1 MGVELTIETKQEI
14 VELAFAGFSNNE
26 IAKELN
32 LTSKD
37 VWNVLYSTEGN
48 E

>member
-1 MGVELTIETKQEI
+1 MGVEITIETKQEI
-14 VELAFAGFSNNE
+14 VELAFAGYSNNE

-37 VWNVLYSTEGN
+37 VWNVPYPSKGN

>member
-14 VELAFAGFSNNE
+14 IELAFAGFSNNE

-37 VWNVLYSTEGN
+37 VWNVLYPSEGN
-48 E
+48 V

>member
-1 MGVELTIETKQEI
+1 MGVEITIETKQEI
-14 VELAFAGFSNNE
+14 VELAFAGYSNNE

-37 VWNVLYSTEGN
+37 VWNVLYPSKGN

>member
-1 MGVELTIETKQEI
+1 MGVELSIKIKQEI

-32 LTSKD
+32 LISKD
-37 VWNVLYSTEGN
+37 VWDVLYPKEGN

>member
-1 MGVELTIETKQEI
+1 MGEELTIKIKQEI
-14 VELAFAGFSNNE
+14 IELAFAGFSNNE

-37 VWNVLYSTEGN
+37 VWNVLYPSEGN
-48 E
+48 A